1 MDEKYYAHLSED
13 GRKQLELAHLEGTA
27 EICASFAAKFGEEAL
42 GRLMALLH
50 DIGKYARAA
59 QNRILHGGKKVDHAT
74 AGAYECWKMNQMVAA
89 FCIMGHHG
97 GLPDMGGQ
105 TDKGKSTF
113 FGRINK
119 AENHQ
124 LEPYDAWKQE
134 VEVPE
139 VPKVE
144 VNSAL
149 ELDFLIRMLYS
160 CLTDADF
167 LDTEAFMSN
176 GQVERGGG
184 EAISVLA
191 DKLDCYTEGWF
202 PPSNELNTQRCAI
215 LRRCMEQGQDAQQ
228 TPGLYTLTVPTGGGK
243 TVASLAFALH
253 HAKTH
258 GLERVIYVIPYT
270 SIIEQ
275 TADQFRKILGSEN
288 VLEHHSGVTYDT
300 QDEATP
306 ETQRLARATENW
318 DMPVVVTTS
327 VQFFESIYSNRSSKC
342 RKLHNLAKSVI
353 IFDEA
358 QMLPIP
364 YLRPCVSAIAQLI
377 GHFHATAV
385 LCTATQP
392 ALNPLF
398 AEFLPGQ
405 TVTEL
410 CPAGTCD
417 EEVFRRVTFQKEIDR
432 PISWETIAEMLTQLL
447 RVLCIVN
454 TRKSAKRL
462 YDLLRGQDDTFH
474 LSTLMTPNHRRD
486 VLKEVRERLQA
497 GLPCRVVATS
507 LIEAGVDVDFPTVFR
522 ELAGLDS
529 ILQAAGRCN
538 REGKR
543 AAQDSVVTVF
553 RLETKVKTPFQ
564 MNIDVGQV
572 VMERQKDIASQV
584 AITDYFTELLEVKGT
599 EIQDSKGILEMMK
612 KRLPF
617 QTIAEQFRLIENDS
631 KTIYIPLGEGET
643 LVQRLQAGERSQ
655 TLFRKLGQ
663 YGVSIYETEFK
674 ALADAGDIL
683 PVDSETGEDL
693 WVLANTSL
701 YDERTGLS
709 LEAEYGK
716 GDIV

>member
-1 MDEKYYAHLSED
+1 MDEKYYAHWSED
-13 GRKQLELAHLEGTA
+13 GRKQTVLAHLLCTA
-27 EICASFAAKFGEEAL
+27 LLCAQFAAKFDEKAL
-42 GRLMALLH
+42 GYWAGLLH
-50 DIGKYARAA
+50 DIGKFAKAFQKR
-59 QNRILHGGKKVDHAT
+59 LFDGGKKVDHST
-74 AGAYECWKMNQMVAA
+74 AGAWESKAYLPISL
-89 FCIMGHHG
+89 CIMGHHS
-97 GLPDMGGQ
+97 GLPDLGGR
-105 TDKGKSTF
+105 TDKGKPTY
-113 FGRINK
+113 FGRMNK
-119 AENHQ
+119 ASSGK

-134 VEVPE
+134 VELPE
-139 VPKVE
+139 APKLE
-144 VNSAL
+144 PKTAL
-149 ELDFLIRMLYS
+149 ELDFLTRMLYS

-191 DKLDCYTEGWF
+191 DKLDRYTEGWF

-215 LRRCMEQGQDAQQ
+215 LRRCMEQGKDKQQ

-275 TADQFRKILGSEN
+275 TADQFRKILGAEN
-288 VLEHHSGVTYDT
+288 VLEHHSGVTYDI

-318 DMPVVVTTS
+318 DMPVVVTTA

-398 AEFLPGQ
+398 AEFLPGR
-405 TVTEL
+405 TATEL

-417 EEVFRRVTFQKEIDR
+417 EEVFRRVTFRTEIEKEM
-432 PISWETIAEMLTQLL
+432 SWETVAETLTQLTQ
-447 RVLCIVN
+447 VLCIVN

-462 YDLLRGQDDTFH
+462 YDLLGDQEDTFH
-474 LSTLMTPNHRRD
+474 LSTLMTPTHRRA
-486 VLKEVRERLQA
+486 VLEVVRGRLKA

-538 REGKR
+538 RERKR

-553 RLETKVKTPFQ
+553 QSETKTPDTIKI
-564 MNIDVGQV
+564 NVGAAQN
-572 VMERQKDIASQV
+572 VMQGRADISSQDI
-584 AITDYFTELLEVKGT
+584 ITKYFTELLDLERKQDCKSVLTLIEKGP
-599 EIQDSKGILEMMK
+599 LA
-612 KRLPF
+612 F
-617 QTIAEQFRLIENDS
+617 QTIAEQFKLIEKDS
-631 KTIYIPLGEGET
+631 KTIYIPLGEGEA
-643 LVQRLQAGERSQ
+643 LVQRLQAGERSR

-674 ALADAGDIL
+674 ALEDAGDIL

-693 WVLANTSL
+693 WVLANTGL
-701 YDERTGLS
+701 YDDQTGLS

-716 GDIV
+716 GDFV

>member
-13 GRKQLELAHLEGTA
+13 GRKQTVLAHLLCTA
-27 EICASFAAKFGEEAL
+27 LLCAQFAAKFGEKAL
-42 GRLMALLH
+42 GYWAGLLH
-50 DIGKYARAA
+50 DIGKFAKAFQKR
-59 QNRILHGGKKVDHAT
+59 LFDSGKKVDHST
-74 AGAYECWKMNQMVAA
+74 AGAWESKAYLPISL
-89 FCIMGHHG
+89 CIMGHHS
-97 GLPDMGGQ
+97 GLPDLGGR
-105 TDKGKSTF
+105 TDKGKPTY
-113 FGRINK
+113 FGRMNK
-119 AENHQ
+119 AKSGR

-134 VEVPE
+134 VELPE
-139 VPKVE
+139 APKLE
-144 VNSAL
+144 PKTAL
-149 ELDFLIRMLYS
+149 ELDFLTRMLYS

-191 DKLDCYTEGWF
+191 DKLDRYTEGWF

-215 LRRCMEQGQDAQQ
+215 LRRCMEQGQDKQQ
-228 TPGLYTLTVPTGGGK
+228 MPGLYTLTVPTGGGK

-275 TADQFRKILGSEN
+275 TADQFRKILGTEN

-318 DMPVVVTTS
+318 DMPVVVTTA

-398 AEFLPGQ
+398 AEFLPGRPA
-405 TVTEL
+405 TEL

-432 PISWETIAEMLTQLL
+432 PLSWETVAEMLTQLPQ
-447 RVLCIVN
+447 VLCIVN

-462 YDLLRGQDDTFH
+462 YDLLGDQEDTFH
-474 LSTLMTPNHRRD
+474 LSTLMTPTHRRA
-486 VLKEVRERLQA
+486 VLEVVRRRLKA
-497 GLPCRVVATS
+497 GLPCRVVSTS

-522 ELAGLDS
+522 EVAGLDS

-538 REGKR
+538 RERKR

-553 RLETKVKTPFQ
+553 QSETKTPDTIKI
-564 MNIDVGQV
+564 NVGVAQN
-572 VMERQKDIASQV
+572 VMQGRADISSQDI
-584 AITDYFTELLEVKGT
+584 ITKYFTELLDLERKQDCKSVLTLIEKGP
-599 EIQDSKGILEMMK
+599 LA
-612 KRLPF
+612 F
-617 QTIAEQFRLIENDS
+617 QTIAEQFKLIDNDS
-631 KTIYIPLGEGET
+631 KTIYIPLGEGES
-643 LVQRLQAGERSQ
+643 LVQRLQTGERSQ

-683 PVDSETGEDL
+683 PVDGGKGEDL
-693 WVLANTSL
+693 WVLANTGL

-716 GDIV
+716 GDFV

>member
-1 MDEKYYAHLSED
+1 
-13 GRKQLELAHLEGTA
+13 
-27 EICASFAAKFGEEAL
+27 
-42 GRLMALLH
+42 
-50 DIGKYARAA
+50 
-59 QNRILHGGKKVDHAT
+59 
-74 AGAYECWKMNQMVAA
+74 
-89 FCIMGHHG
+89 
-97 GLPDMGGQ
+97 
-105 TDKGKSTF
+105 
-113 FGRINK
+113 
-119 AENHQ
+119 
-124 LEPYDAWKQE
+124 
-134 VEVPE
+134 
-139 VPKVE
+139 
-144 VNSAL
+144 
-149 ELDFLIRMLYS
+149 
-160 CLTDADF
+160 
-167 LDTEAFMSN
+167 MSN

-184 EAISVLA
+184 EAISVLS
-191 DKLDCYTEGWF
+191 DKLDRYTEGWF

-215 LRRCMEQGQDAQQ
+215 LRRCMEQGQDPKQM
-228 TPGLYTLTVPTGGGK
+228 PGLYTLTVPTGGGK

-275 TADQFRKILGSEN
+275 TADQFRKILGAEN

-318 DMPVVVTTS
+318 DMPVVVTTA

-377 GHFHATAV
+377 GHYHATAV

-398 AEFLPGQ
+398 AEFLPGR
-405 TVTEL
+405 TATEL

-432 PISWETIAEMLTQLL
+432 PISWETVAEMLTQLPQ
-447 RVLCIVN
+447 VLCIVN

-462 YDLLRGQDDTFH
+462 YDLLGDQEDTFH
-474 LSTLMTPNHRRD
+474 LSTLMTPTHRRA
-486 VLKEVRERLQA
+486 VLEVVRRRLKA
-497 GLPCRVVATS
+497 GLPCRVVSTS

-538 REGKR
+538 RERKR

-553 RLETKVKTPFQ
+553 QSETKTPDTIKI
-564 MNIDVGQV
+564 NVGVAQN
-572 VMERQKDIASQV
+572 VMQGRADISSQDI
-584 AITDYFTELLEVKGT
+584 ITKYFTELLDLERKQDCKSVLTLIEKGP
-599 EIQDSKGILEMMK
+599 LA
-612 KRLPF
+612 F
-617 QTIAEQFRLIENDS
+617 QTIAEQFKLIDNDS
-631 KTIYIPLGEGET
+631 KTIYIPLGEGEA
-643 LVQRLQAGERSQ
+643 LVQRLQTGERSR

-683 PVDSETGEDL
+683 PVDSGKGEDL
-693 WVLANTSL
+693 WVLVNTRL

-709 LEAEYGK
+709 LNPEYGK
-716 GDIV
+716 GDFV

>member
-1 MDEKYYAHLSED
+1 MDEKYYAHWSED
-13 GRKQLELAHLEGTA
+13 GRKQTVLAHLLCTA
-27 EICASFAAKFGEEAL
+27 MLCAQFAEKFGEKAL
-42 GRLMALLH
+42 GYWAGLLH
-50 DIGKYARAA
+50 DIGKFTQAFQKR
-59 QNRILHGGKKVDHAT
+59 LFCGGKKVDHST
-74 AGAYECWKMNQMVAA
+74 AGAWESKAYLPISL
-89 FCIMGHHG
+89 CIMGHHS
-97 GLPDMGGQ
+97 GLPDLGGR
-105 TDKGKSTF
+105 TDKGKPTY
-113 FGRINK
+113 FGRMNK
-119 AENHQ
+119 AKSGQ

-134 VEVPE
+134 VELPQA
-139 VPKVE
+139 PKME
-144 VNSAL
+144 PKTEL

-184 EAISVLA
+184 EAISVLL
-191 DKLDCYTEGWF
+191 DKLDRYTEGWF

-215 LRRCMEQGQDAQQ
+215 LRRCIEQGQDTRQM
-228 TPGLYTLTVPTGGGK
+228 PGLYTLTVPTGGGK

-275 TADQFRKILGSEN
+275 TADQFRKILGAEN

-306 ETQRLARATENW
+306 ETQRMARATENW
-318 DMPVVVTTS
+318 DMPVVVTTA
-327 VQFFESIYSNRSSKC
+327 VQFFESIYSNRSSQC

-398 AEFLPGQ
+398 AEFLPSH
-405 TVTEL
+405 TATEL
-410 CPAGTCD
+410 CPEGTCD
-417 EEVFRRVTFQKEIDR
+417 ETIFRRVTFQTEIEKEM
-432 PISWETIAEMLTQLL
+432 SWEAVAEVLTQLPQ
-447 RVLCIVN
+447 VLCIVN

-462 YDLLRGQDDTFH
+462 YDLLGDQEDTFH
-474 LSTLMTPNHRRD
+474 LSTLMTPTHRRA
-486 VLKEVRERLQA
+486 VLEVVRGRLKG
-497 GLPCRVVATS
+497 GLPCRVVSTS
-507 LIEAGVDVDFPTVFR
+507 LIEAGVDVDFPAVFR
-522 ELAGLDS
+522 EVAGLDS

-538 REGKR
+538 RERKR

-553 RLETKVKTPFQ
+553 QAETKVKTPFQ
-564 MNIDVGQV
+564 MNIDVGRE
-572 VMERQKDIASQV
+572 VMGRQKDIASQA
-584 AITDYFTELLEVKGT
+584 AITDYFTELLELKGT
-599 EIQDSKGILEMMK
+599 DIQDSKSILKMMK
-612 KRLPF
+612 ERLPF
-617 QTIAEQFRLIENDS
+617 QTIAEQFKLIDNDS
-631 KTIYIPLGEGET
+631 KTIYIPLGEGKA
-643 LVQRLQAGERSQ
+643 LVERLQAGERSR

-683 PVDSETGEDL
+683 PVDSGKGEDL
-693 WVLANTSL
+693 WVLANASL
-701 YDERTGLS
+701 YDDRTGLS
-709 LEAEYGK
+709 LNPQYGK
-716 GDIV
+716 GDFV

>member
-13 GRKQLELAHLEGTA
+13 GRKQTVLAHLLCTA
-27 EICASFAAKFGEEAL
+27 LLCAQFAAKFGEKAL
-42 GRLMALLH
+42 GYWAGLLH
-50 DIGKYARAA
+50 DIGKFAKAFQKR
-59 QNRILHGGKKVDHAT
+59 LFDSGKKVDHST
-74 AGAYECWKMNQMVAA
+74 AGAWESKAYLPISL
-89 FCIMGHHG
+89 CIMGHHS
-97 GLPDMGGQ
+97 GLPDLGGR
-105 TDKGKSTF
+105 TDKGKPTY
-113 FGRINK
+113 FGRMNK
-119 AENHQ
+119 AKSGR

-134 VEVPE
+134 MELPE
-139 VPKVE
+139 APKLE
-144 VNSAL
+144 PKTAL
-149 ELDFLIRMLYS
+149 ELDFLTRMLYS

-184 EAISVLA
+184 EAISVLS
-191 DKLDCYTEGWF
+191 DKLDRYTEGWF

-215 LRRCMEQGQDAQQ
+215 LRRCMEQGQDPKQM
-228 TPGLYTLTVPTGGGK
+228 PGLYTLTVPTGGGK

-275 TADQFRKILGSEN
+275 TADQFRKILGAEN

-318 DMPVVVTTS
+318 DMPVVVTTA

-377 GHFHATAV
+377 GHYHATAV

-398 AEFLPGQ
+398 AEFLPGR
-405 TVTEL
+405 TATEL

-432 PISWETIAEMLTQLL
+432 PISWETVAEMLTQLPQ
-447 RVLCIVN
+447 VLCIVN

-462 YDLLRGQDDTFH
+462 YDLLGDQEDTFH
-474 LSTLMTPNHRRD
+474 LSTLMTPTHRRA
-486 VLKEVRERLQA
+486 VLEVVRRRLKA
-497 GLPCRVVATS
+497 GLPCRVVSTS

-538 REGKR
+538 RERKR

-553 RLETKVKTPFQ
+553 QSETKTPDTIKI
-564 MNIDVGQV
+564 NVGVAQN
-572 VMERQKDIASQV
+572 VMQGRADISSQDI
-584 AITDYFTELLEVKGT
+584 ITKYFTELLDLERKQDCKSVLTLIEKGP
-599 EIQDSKGILEMMK
+599 LA
-612 KRLPF
+612 F
-617 QTIAEQFRLIENDS
+617 QTIAEQFKLIDNDS
-631 KTIYIPLGEGET
+631 KTIYIPLGEGGGTGAASPDRRAFPDAVPEAGAVRR
-643 LVQRLQAGERSQ
+643 LYLRNGVQGAGRRWGYPPGGQ
-655 TLFRKLGQ
+655 RKGRRPVGAGQ
-663 YGVSIYETEFK
+663 HQ
-674 ALADAGDIL
+674 
-683 PVDSETGEDL
+683 
-693 WVLANTSL
+693 
-701 YDERTGLS
+701 
-709 LEAEYGK
+709 
-716 GDIV
+716 IV

>member
-1 MDEKYYAHLSED
+1 MDEKYYAHWSED
-13 GRKQLELAHLEGTA
+13 GRKQTVLAHLLCTA
-27 EICASFAAKFGEEAL
+27 RLCAQFAEKFGEKAL
-42 GRLMALLH
+42 GYWAGLLH
-50 DIGKYARAA
+50 DIGKFAKAFQKR
-59 QNRILHGGKKVDHAT
+59 LFDSGKKVDHST
-74 AGAYECWKMNQMVAA
+74 AGAWESKAYLPISL
-89 FCIMGHHG
+89 CIMGHHS
-97 GLPDMGGQ
+97 GLPDLGGR
-105 TDKGKSTF
+105 TDKGKPTY
-113 FGRINK
+113 FGRMNK
-119 AENHQ
+119 AKSGR

-134 VEVPE
+134 VELPE
-139 VPKVE
+139 APKLE
-144 VNSAL
+144 PKTAL
-149 ELDFLIRMLYS
+149 ELDFLTRMLYS

-191 DKLDCYTEGWF
+191 DKLDRYTEGWF

-215 LRRCMEQGQDAQQ
+215 LRRCMEQGQDKQQ
-228 TPGLYTLTVPTGGGK
+228 MPGLYTLTVPTGGGK

-275 TADQFRKILGSEN
+275 TADQFRKILGAEN
-288 VLEHHSGVTYDT
+288 HSGVTYDT

-318 DMPVVVTTS
+318 DMPVVVTTA

-377 GHFHATAV
+377 GHYHATAV

-398 AEFLPGQ
+398 AEFLPSY
-405 TVTEL
+405 TATEL
-410 CPAGTCD
+410 CPEGTCD
-417 EEVFRRVTFQKEIDR
+417 ETIFRRVTFQTEIEKEM
-432 PISWETIAEMLTQLL
+432 SWETVAEMLTQLPQ
-447 RVLCIVN
+447 VLCIVN

-462 YDLLRGQDDTFH
+462 YDLLGDQEDTFH
-474 LSTLMTPNHRRD
+474 LSTLMTPTHRRA
-486 VLKEVRERLQA
+486 VLEVVRRRLKA
-497 GLPCRVVATS
+497 GLPCRVVSTS

-522 ELAGLDS
+522 EVAGLDS

-538 REGKR
+538 RERKR
-543 AAQDSVVTVF
+543 AAQDSVVMVF
-553 RLETKVKTPFQ
+553 QSETPIPPLFR
-564 MNIDVGQV
+564 MNVSAGQEV
-572 VMERQKDIASQV
+572 IGRQEDIASQA
-584 AITDYFTELLEVKGT
+584 AITDYFTELLDLKGARA
-599 EIQDSKGILEMMK
+599 QDAKAILEQIQK
-612 KRLPF
+612 APLPF
-617 QTIAEQFRLIENDS
+617 QTIAEQFKLIENDS
-631 KTIYIPLGEGET
+631 KTVYIPLGEGEA
-643 LVQRLQAGERSQ
+643 LVQRLQTGERSQ

-683 PVDSETGEDL
+683 PVDSGKGEDL

-701 YDERTGLS
+701 YDDQTGLS

>member
-1 MDEKYYAHLSED
+1 MDEKYYAHWSED
-13 GRKQLELAHLEGTA
+13 GRKQTVLAHLLCTA
-27 EICASFAAKFGEEAL
+27 RLCAQFAEKFGEKAL
-42 GRLMALLH
+42 GYWAGLLH
-50 DIGKYARAA
+50 DIGKFTQAFQKRLFY
-59 QNRILHGGKKVDHAT
+59 GGKKVDHAT
-74 AGAYECWKMNQMVAA
+74 AGAWESKAYLPISL
-89 FCIMGHHG
+89 CIMGHHS
-97 GLPDMGGQ
+97 GLPDLGGR
-105 TDKGKSTF
+105 TDKGKPTY
-113 FGRINK
+113 FGRMNK
-119 AENHQ
+119 AKSGQ
-124 LEPYDAWKQE
+124 LEPYDAWKEE
-134 VEVPE
+134 VELPQA
-139 VPKVE
+139 PKME
-144 VNSAL
+144 PKTEL

-191 DKLDCYTEGWF
+191 DKLDRYTAGWF

-215 LRRCMEQGQDAQQ
+215 LRRCMEQGEDTRQM
-228 TPGLYTLTVPTGGGK
+228 PGLYTLTVPTGGGK

-275 TADQFRKILGSEN
+275 TADQFRKILGAEN
-288 VLEHHSGVTYDT
+288 VLEHHSGVTYET

-306 ETQRLARATENW
+306 ETQRMARATENW
-318 DMPVVVTTS
+318 DMPVVVTTA
-327 VQFFESIYSNRSSKC
+327 VQFFESIYSNRSSQC

-398 AEFLPGQ
+398 AAFLPGH
-405 TVTEL
+405 TATEL
-410 CPAGTCD
+410 CPEGTCD
-417 EEVFRRVTFQKEIDR
+417 ETIFRRVTLQTEIEKEM
-432 PISWETIAEMLTQLL
+432 SWEAVAEALTQLPQ
-447 RVLCIVN
+447 VLCIVN

-462 YDLLRGQDDTFH
+462 YDLLGDQEDTFH
-474 LSTLMTPNHRRD
+474 LSTLMTPTHRRA
-486 VLKEVRERLQA
+486 VLETVRGRLK
-497 GLPCRVVATS
+497 GRLPCRVVSTS
-507 LIEAGVDVDFPTVFR
+507 LIEAGVDVDFPAVFR
-522 ELAGLDS
+522 EVAGLDS

-538 REGKR
+538 RERKR

-553 RLETKVKTPFQ
+553 RSETAIPQQFHI
-564 MNIDVGQV
+564 NAIVGQE
-572 VMERQKDIASQV
+572 VMSNPEVDISSQE
-584 AITDYFTELLEVKGT
+584 AITKYFTELLDLERG
-599 EIQDSKGILEMMK
+599 QDSKSVLTLIEEGPLA
-612 KRLPF
+612 F
-617 QTIAEQFRLIENDS
+617 QTIAEQFKLIENDS
-631 KTIYIPLGEGET
+631 KTIYIPLREGKA
-643 LVQRLQAGERSQ
+643 LVQRLQAGERSR

-683 PVDSETGEDL
+683 PVDSGKGEDL

-716 GDIV
+716 GDFV

>member
-13 GRKQLELAHLEGTA
+13 GRKQTVLAHLLCTA
-27 EICASFAAKFGEEAL
+27 LLCAQFAAKFGEKAL
-42 GRLMALLH
+42 GYWAGLLH
-50 DIGKYARAA
+50 DIGKFAKAFQKR
-59 QNRILHGGKKVDHAT
+59 LFDSGKKVDHAT
-74 AGAYECWKMNQMVAA
+74 AGAWESKAYLPISL
-89 FCIMGHHG
+89 CIMGHHS
-97 GLPDMGGQ
+97 GLPDLGGR
-105 TDKGKSTF
+105 TDKGKPTY
-113 FGRINK
+113 FGRMNK
-119 AENHQ
+119 AKSGR

-134 VEVPE
+134 VELPE
-139 VPKVE
+139 APKLE
-144 VNSAL
+144 PKTAL
-149 ELDFLIRMLYS
+149 ELDFLTRMLYS

-184 EAISVLA
+184 EAISVLT
-191 DKLDCYTEGWF
+191 DKLDRYTEGWF

-215 LRRCMEQGQDAQQ
+215 LRRCMERGQDKQQ
-228 TPGLYTLTVPTGGGK
+228 MPGLYTLTVPTGGGK

-275 TADQFRKILGSEN
+275 TADEFRKILGTEN

-318 DMPVVVTTS
+318 DMPVVVTTA

-377 GHFHATAV
+377 GHYHATAV

-398 AEFLPGQ
+398 AEFLPGR
-405 TVTEL
+405 TATEL

-417 EEVFRRVTFQKEIDR
+417 ETIFRRVTFQKEIDR
-432 PISWETIAEMLTQLL
+432 PISWETVAEMLTQLPQ
-447 RVLCIVN
+447 VLCIVN
-454 TRKSAKRL
+454 TRKSAKHL
-462 YDLLRGQDDTFH
+462 YDLLGDQEDTFH
-474 LSTLMTPNHRRD
+474 LSTLMTPTHRRD
-486 VLKEVRERLQA
+486 VLEVVRGRLKA
-497 GLPCRVVATS
+497 GLPCRVVSTS

-522 ELAGLDS
+522 EVAGLDS

-538 REGKR
+538 RERKR

-553 RLETKVKTPFQ
+553 QSETKTPDTIKI
-564 MNIDVGQV
+564 NVGVAQN
-572 VMERQKDIASQV
+572 VMQGRADISSQDI
-584 AITDYFTELLEVKGT
+584 ITKYFTELLDLERKQDCKSVLTLIEKGP
-599 EIQDSKGILEMMK
+599 LA
-612 KRLPF
+612 F
-617 QTIAEQFRLIENDS
+617 QTIAEQFKLIDNDS
-631 KTIYIPLGEGET
+631 KTIYIPLGEGES
-643 LVQRLQAGERSQ
+643 LVQRLQTGERSR

-683 PVDSETGEDL
+683 PVDSGKGEDL
-693 WVLANTSL
+693 WVLANTGL

>member
-13 GRKQLELAHLEGTA
+13 GRKQTVLAHLLCTA
-27 EICASFAAKFGEEAL
+27 LLCAQFAAKFGEKAL
-42 GRLMALLH
+42 GYWAGLLH
-50 DIGKYARAA
+50 DIGKFAKAFQKR
-59 QNRILHGGKKVDHAT
+59 LFDSGKKVDHST
-74 AGAYECWKMNQMVAA
+74 AGAWESKAYLPISL
-89 FCIMGHHG
+89 CIMGHHS
-97 GLPDMGGQ
+97 GLPDLGGR
-105 TDKGKSTF
+105 TDKGKPTY
-113 FGRINK
+113 FGRMNK
-119 AENHQ
+119 AKSGR

-134 VEVPE
+134 VELPE
-139 VPKVE
+139 APKVE
-144 VNSAL
+144 PKTAL
-149 ELDFLIRMLYS
+149 ELDFLTRMLYS

-191 DKLDCYTEGWF
+191 DKLDRYTEGWF

-215 LRRCMEQGQDAQQ
+215 LRRCMEQGQDKQQ
-228 TPGLYTLTVPTGGGK
+228 MPGLYTLTVPTGGGK

-275 TADQFRKILGSEN
+275 TADQFRKILGTEN

-318 DMPVVVTTS
+318 DMPVVVTTA

-377 GHFHATAV
+377 GHYHATAV

-398 AEFLPGQ
+398 AEFLPGRPA
-405 TVTEL
+405 TEL

-432 PISWETIAEMLTQLL
+432 PLSWETVAEMLTQLPQ
-447 RVLCIVN
+447 VLCIVN

-462 YDLLRGQDDTFH
+462 YDLLGDQEDTFH
-474 LSTLMTPNHRRD
+474 LSTLMTPTHRRA
-486 VLKEVRERLQA
+486 VLEVVRRRLKA
-497 GLPCRVVATS
+497 GLPCRVVSTS

-522 ELAGLDS
+522 EVAGLDS

-538 REGKR
+538 RERKR

-553 RLETKVKTPFQ
+553 QSETKTPDTIKI
-564 MNIDVGQV
+564 NVGVAQN
-572 VMERQKDIASQV
+572 VMQGRADISSQDI
-584 AITDYFTELLEVKGT
+584 ITKYFTELLDLERKQDCKSVLTLIEKGP
-599 EIQDSKGILEMMK
+599 LA
-612 KRLPF
+612 F
-617 QTIAEQFRLIENDS
+617 QTIAEQFKLIDNDS
-631 KTIYIPLGEGET
+631 KTIYIPLGEGES
-643 LVQRLQAGERSQ
+643 LVQRLQTGERSQ

-683 PVDSETGEDL
+683 PVDGGKGEDL
-693 WVLANTSL
+693 WVLANTGL

-716 GDIV
+716 GDFV

>member
-13 GRKQLELAHLEGTA
+13 GRKQTVLAHLLCTA
-27 EICASFAAKFGEEAL
+27 LLCAQFAAKFGEKAL
-42 GRLMALLH
+42 GYWAGLLH
-50 DIGKYARAA
+50 DIGKFAKAFQKR
-59 QNRILHGGKKVDHAT
+59 LFDSGKKVDHST
-74 AGAYECWKMNQMVAA
+74 AGAWESKAYLPISL
-89 FCIMGHHG
+89 CIMGHHS
-97 GLPDMGGQ
+97 GLPDLGGR
-105 TDKGKSTF
+105 TDKGKPTY
-113 FGRINK
+113 FGRMNK
-119 AENHQ
+119 AKSGR

-134 VEVPE
+134 VELPE
-139 VPKVE
+139 APKLE
-144 VNSAL
+144 PKTAL
-149 ELDFLIRMLYS
+149 ELDFLTRMLYS

-184 EAISVLA
+184 EAISVLT
-191 DKLDCYTEGWF
+191 DKLDRYTEGWF

-215 LRRCMEQGQDAQQ
+215 LRRCMEQGQAPQQ

-275 TADQFRKILGSEN
+275 TADQFRKILGAEN

-306 ETQRLARATENW
+306 ETQRMARATENW
-318 DMPVVVTTS
+318 DMPVVVTTA

-377 GHFHATAV
+377 GHYHATAV

-398 AEFLPGQ
+398 AEFLPGRPA
-405 TVTEL
+405 TEL

-432 PISWETIAEMLTQLL
+432 PISWETVAEMLTQLPQ
-447 RVLCIVN
+447 VLCIVN

-462 YDLLRGQDDTFH
+462 YDLLGDQEDTFH
-474 LSTLMTPNHRRD
+474 LSTLMTPTHRRA
-486 VLKEVRERLQA
+486 VLEVVRGRLKA
-497 GLPCRVVATS
+497 GLPCRVVSTS

-522 ELAGLDS
+522 EVAGLDS

-538 REGKR
+538 RERKR

-553 RLETKVKTPFQ
+553 QSETAIPQQFEI
-564 MNIDVGQV
+564 NAIVGQE
-572 VMERQKDIASQV
+572 VMNDPEVDDISSQE
-584 AITDYFTELLEVKGT
+584 AITKYFEALRELKGK
-599 EIQDSKGILEMMK
+599 QDIKGILKMMK
-612 KRLPF
+612 ERLPF
-617 QTIAEQFRLIENDS
+617 QTIAEQFKLIDNDS
-631 KTIYIPLGEGET
+631 KTIYIPLGEGKA
-643 LVQRLQAGERSQ
+643 LVQRLQAGERSR

-683 PVDSETGEDL
+683 PVDSGKGEDL
-693 WVLANTSL
+693 WVLANTAL
-701 YDERTGLS
+701 YDDQTGLS
-709 LEAEYGK
+709 LNPEYGK
-716 GDIV
+716 GDFV

>member
-1 MDEKYYAHLSED
+1 MDEKYYAHWSED
-13 GRKQLELAHLEGTA
+13 GRKQTVLAHLLRTA
-27 EICASFAAKFGEEAL
+27 LLCAQFAEKFGEKAL
-42 GRLMALLH
+42 GYWAGLLH
-50 DIGKYARAA
+50 DIGKFTQAFQKRLFY
-59 QNRILHGGKKVDHAT
+59 GGKKVDHAT
-74 AGAYECWKMNQMVAA
+74 AGAWESKAYLPISL
-89 FCIMGHHG
+89 CIMGHHS
-97 GLPDMGGQ
+97 GLPDLGGR
-105 TDKGKSTF
+105 TDKGKPTY
-113 FGRINK
+113 FGRMNK
-119 AENHQ
+119 AKSGQ
-124 LEPYDAWKQE
+124 LEPYDAWKEE
-134 VEVPE
+134 VELPQA
-139 VPKVE
+139 PKME
-144 VNSAL
+144 PKTEL

-191 DKLDCYTEGWF
+191 DKLDRYTAGWF

-215 LRRCMEQGQDAQQ
+215 LRRCMEQGEDTRQM
-228 TPGLYTLTVPTGGGK
+228 PGLYTLTVPTGGGK

-275 TADQFRKILGSEN
+275 TADQFRKILGAEN
-288 VLEHHSGVTYDT
+288 VLEHHSGVTYET

-306 ETQRLARATENW
+306 ETQRMARATENW
-318 DMPVVVTTS
+318 DMPVVVTTA
-327 VQFFESIYSNRSSKC
+327 VQFFESIYSNRSSQC

-398 AEFLPGQ
+398 AAFLPGH
-405 TVTEL
+405 TATEL
-410 CPAGTCD
+410 CPEGTCD
-417 EEVFRRVTFQKEIDR
+417 ETIFRRVTFQTEIEKEM
-432 PISWETIAEMLTQLL
+432 SWEAVAEALTQLPQ
-447 RVLCIVN
+447 VLCIVN

-462 YDLLRGQDDTFH
+462 YDLLGDQEDTFH
-474 LSTLMTPNHRRD
+474 LSTLMTPTHRRA
-486 VLKEVRERLQA
+486 VLETVRGRLK
-497 GLPCRVVATS
+497 GRLPCRVVSTS
-507 LIEAGVDVDFPTVFR
+507 LIEAGVDVDFPAVFR
-522 ELAGLDS
+522 EVAGLDS

-538 REGKR
+538 RERKR

-553 RLETKVKTPFQ
+553 RSETAIPQQFHI
-564 MNIDVGQV
+564 NAIVGQE
-572 VMERQKDIASQV
+572 VMSNPEVDISSQE
-584 AITDYFTELLEVKGT
+584 AITKYFTELLDLERG
-599 EIQDSKGILEMMK
+599 QDSKSVLTLIEEGPLA
-612 KRLPF
+612 F
-617 QTIAEQFRLIENDS
+617 QTIAEQFKLIENDS
-631 KTIYIPLGEGET
+631 KTIYIPLREGKA
-643 LVQRLQAGERSQ
+643 LVQRLQAGERSR

-683 PVDSETGEDL
+683 PVDSGKGEDL

-716 GDIV
+716 GDFV

>member
-13 GRKQLELAHLEGTA
+13 GRKQLALAHLLCTA
-27 EICASFAAKFGEEAL
+27 LLCAQFAAKFGEKAL
-42 GRLMALLH
+42 GYWAGLLH
-50 DIGKYARAA
+50 DIGKFAKAFQKRLFY
-59 QNRILHGGKKVDHAT
+59 GGKKVDHST
-74 AGAYECWKMNQMVAA
+74 AGAWESKAYLPISL
-89 FCIMGHHG
+89 CIIGHHS
-97 GLPDMGGQ
+97 GLPDLGGR
-105 TDKGKSTF
+105 TDKGKPTY
-113 FGRINK
+113 FGRMNK
-119 AENHQ
+119 AKSGQ

-134 VEVPE
+134 VELPE
-139 VPKVE
+139 APKLE
-144 VNSAL
+144 PKTAL
-149 ELDFLIRMLYS
+149 ELDFLTRMLYS

-191 DKLDCYTEGWF
+191 DKLDRYTEGWF

-215 LRRCMEQGQDAQQ
+215 LRRCMEQGQDKQQ
-228 TPGLYTLTVPTGGGK
+228 MPGLYTLTVPTGGGK

-275 TADQFRKILGSEN
+275 TADQFRKILGAEN

-318 DMPVVVTTS
+318 DMPVVVTTA

-377 GHFHATAV
+377 GHYHATAV

-398 AEFLPGQ
+398 AEFLPGRPA
-405 TVTEL
+405 TEL

-417 EEVFRRVTFQKEIDR
+417 ETIFRRVTFQTEIEKEM
-432 PISWETIAEMLTQLL
+432 SWETVAEMLTQLPQ
-447 RVLCIVN
+447 VLCIVN
-454 TRKSAKRL
+454 TRKSAKHL
-462 YDLLRGQDDTFH
+462 YDLLGDQEDTFH
-474 LSTLMTPNHRRD
+474 LSTLMTPTHRRD
-486 VLKEVRERLQA
+486 VLEVVRGRLKA
-497 GLPCRVVATS
+497 GLPCRVVSTS

-522 ELAGLDS
+522 EVAGLDS

-538 REGKR
+538 RERKR

-553 RLETKVKTPFQ
+553 QSETPIPPLFR
-564 MNIDVGQV
+564 MNVSAGEEVIG
-572 VMERQKDIASQV
+572 RQEDIASQA
-584 AITDYFTELLEVKGT
+584 AITDYFTELLDLKGARA
-599 EIQDSKGILEMMK
+599 QDAKEILEQIQK
-612 KRLPF
+612 APLPF
-617 QTIAEQFRLIENDS
+617 QTIAEQFKLIENDS
-631 KTIYIPLGEGET
+631 KTIYIPLGEGEA
-643 LVQRLQAGERSQ
+643 LVQRLQTGERSR

-683 PVDSETGEDL
+683 PVDSGKGEDL
-693 WVLANTSL
+693 WVLANTDL

-709 LEAEYGK
+709 LNPEYGK

>member
-13 GRKQLELAHLEGTA
+13 GRKQLLLTHLSGTA
-27 EICASFAAKFGEEAL
+27 EICASFAAKFDEEAL
-42 GRLMALLH
+42 GELMASLH
-50 DIGKYARAA
+50 DIGKYPKAFQR
-59 QNRILHGGKKVDHAT
+59 RLFEGGKKVDHST
-74 AGAYECWKMNQMVAA
+74 AGAYECWKMNQVVAA
-89 FCIMGHHG
+89 FCIAGHHSGLLNG
-97 GLPDMGGQ
+97 GGR

-113 FGRINK
+113 FGRMNK
-119 AENHQ
+119 AESGQ
-124 LEPYDAWKQE
+124 LEPYDVWKEE
-134 VEVPE
+134 VKVPE
-139 VPKVE
+139 VPKMGPKTM
-144 VNSAL
+144 L
-149 ELDFLIRMLYS
+149 ELDFLTRMLYS

-184 EAISVLA
+184 EAISVLT
-191 DKLDCYTEGWF
+191 DKLDRYTEGWF

-215 LRRCMEQGQDAQQ
+215 LRRCMEQGEDTRQM
-228 TPGLYTLTVPTGGGK
+228 PGLYTLTVPTGGGK

-275 TADQFRKILGSEN
+275 TADQFRKILGAEN

-318 DMPVVVTTS
+318 DMPVVVTTA

-377 GHFHATAV
+377 GHYHATAV

-398 AEFLPGQ
+398 AEFLPGRIA
-405 TVTEL
+405 TEL

-417 EEVFRRVTFQKEIDR
+417 ETIFRRVTFQTEIEKEM
-432 PISWETIAEMLTQLL
+432 SWETVAEMLTQLPQ
-447 RVLCIVN
+447 VLCIVN
-454 TRKSAKRL
+454 TRKSAKHL
-462 YDLLRGQDDTFH
+462 YDLLGDQEDTFH
-474 LSTLMTPNHRRD
+474 LSTLMTPTHRRA
-486 VLKEVRERLQA
+486 VLEVVRRRLKA
-497 GLPCRVVATS
+497 GLPCRVVSTS

-522 ELAGLDS
+522 EVAGLDS

-538 REGKR
+538 RERKR

-553 RLETKVKTPFQ
+553 RSETKTPDTIKI
-564 MNIDVGQV
+564 NVGVAQN
-572 VMERQKDIASQV
+572 VMQGRADISSQDI
-584 AITDYFTELLEVKGT
+584 ITKYFTELLDLERKQDCKSVLTLIEKGP
-599 EIQDSKGILEMMK
+599 LA
-612 KRLPF
+612 F
-617 QTIAEQFRLIENDS
+617 QTIAEQFKLIENDS
-631 KTIYIPLGEGET
+631 KTIYIPLGEGEA
-643 LVQRLQAGERSQ
+643 LVQRLQVGERSR

-693 WVLANTSL
+693 WVLVNTRL

>member
-1 MDEKYYAHLSED
+1 MDGKYDAHWSED
-13 GRKQLELAHLEGTA
+13 GRKQTVLAHLLCTA
-27 EICASFAAKFGEEAL
+27 LLCAQFAEKFGEKAL
-42 GRLMALLH
+42 GYWAGLLH
-50 DIGKYARAA
+50 DIGKFTQAFQKRLFY
-59 QNRILHGGKKVDHAT
+59 GGKKVDHAT
-74 AGAYECWKMNQMVAA
+74 AGAWESRAYLPISL
-89 FCIMGHHG
+89 CIMGHHS
-97 GLPDMGGQ
+97 GLPDLGGR
-105 TDKGKSTF
+105 TDKGKPTY
-113 FGRINK
+113 FGRMNK
-119 AENHQ
+119 ASNGQ
-124 LEPYDAWKQE
+124 LEPYDAWKEE
-134 VEVPE
+134 VELPE
-139 VPKVE
+139 APKLE
-144 VNSAL
+144 PKTEL

-191 DKLDCYTEGWF
+191 DKLDRYTAGWF

-215 LRRCMEQGQDAQQ
+215 LRRCMEQGEDTQKR
-228 TPGLYTLTVPTGGGK
+228 PGLYTLTVPTGGGK
-243 TVASLAFALH
+243 TLASLAFALH

-275 TADQFRKILGSEN
+275 TADQFRKILGAEN
-288 VLEHHSGVTYDT
+288 VLEHHSGVTYDI

-306 ETQRLARATENW
+306 ETQRMARATENW
-318 DMPVVVTTS
+318 DMPVVVTTA

-398 AEFLPGQ
+398 AEFLPGH
-405 TVTEL
+405 TATEL
-410 CPAGTCD
+410 CPEGTCD
-417 EEVFRRVTFQKEIDR
+417 ETIFRRVTFQTEIEKEM
-432 PISWETIAEMLTQLL
+432 SWEAVAEALTQLPQ
-447 RVLCIVN
+447 VLCIVN
-454 TRKSAKRL
+454 TRKRAKHL
-462 YDLLRGQDDTFH
+462 YDLLGDQEDTFH
-474 LSTLMTPNHRRD
+474 LSTLMTPTHRRA
-486 VLKEVRERLQA
+486 VLEVVRRRLKA
-497 GLPCRVVATS
+497 GLPCRVVSTS
-507 LIEAGVDVDFPTVFR
+507 LIEAGVDVDFPAVFR
-522 ELAGLDS
+522 EVAGLDS

-538 REGKR
+538 RERKR

-553 RLETKVKTPFQ
+553 QSETAIPQQFEI
-564 MNIDVGQV
+564 NAIVGQE
-572 VMERQKDIASQV
+572 VMNDPEVDDISSQE
-584 AITDYFTELLEVKGT
+584 AITKYFEALRELKGK
-599 EIQDSKGILEMMK
+599 QDIKGILKMIKE
-612 KRLPF
+612 RLPF
-617 QTIAEQFRLIENDS
+617 QTIAEQFKLIDTDS
-631 KTIYIPLGEGET
+631 KTIYIPLGEGEA
-643 LVQRLQAGERSQ
+643 LVQHLQAGERSR

-683 PVDSETGEDL
+683 PVDSGKGADL

-701 YDERTGLS
+701 YDEQTGLS
-709 LEAEYGK
+709 LNPEYGK
-716 GDIV
+716 GDFV

>member
-13 GRKQLELAHLEGTA
+13 GRKQTVLAHLLRTA
-27 EICASFAAKFGEEAL
+27 LLCAQFAAKFGEKAL
-42 GRLMALLH
+42 GYWAGLLH
-50 DIGKYARAA
+50 DIGKFAKAFQKR
-59 QNRILHGGKKVDHAT
+59 LFDGGKKVDHST
-74 AGAYECWKMNQMVAA
+74 AGAWESKGYLPISL
-89 FCIMGHHG
+89 CIMGHHS
-97 GLPDMGGQ
+97 GLPDLGGR
-105 TDKGKSTF
+105 TDKGKPTY
-113 FGRINK
+113 FGRMNK
-119 AENHQ
+119 ASSGK

-134 VEVPE
+134 VELPE
-139 VPKVE
+139 APKLGPK
-144 VNSAL
+144 SAL
-149 ELDFLIRMLYS
+149 ELDFLTRMLYS

-191 DKLDCYTEGWF
+191 DKLDRYTEGWF

-228 TPGLYTLTVPTGGGK
+228 MPGLYTLTVPTGGGK

-275 TADQFRKILGSEN
+275 TADQFRKILGAEN

-300 QDEATP
+300 QNEATP

-377 GHFHATAV
+377 GHYHATAV

-398 AEFLPGQ
+398 AEFLPGRPA
-405 TVTEL
+405 TEL

-432 PISWETIAEMLTQLL
+432 PLSWETVAEMLTQLPQ
-447 RVLCIVN
+447 VLCIVN

-462 YDLLRGQDDTFH
+462 YDLLGDQEDTFH
-474 LSTLMTPNHRRD
+474 LSTLMTPTHRRA
-486 VLKEVRERLQA
+486 VLEVVRGRLKA

-538 REGKR
+538 RERKR

-553 RLETKVKTPFQ
+553 QSETKTPDTIKI
-564 MNIDVGQV
+564 NVGAAQN
-572 VMERQKDIASQV
+572 VMQGRADISSQDI
-584 AITDYFTELLEVKGT
+584 ITKYFTELLDLERK
-599 EIQDSKGILEMMK
+599 QDCKSVLTLIEEGPLA
-612 KRLPF
+612 F
-617 QTIAEQFRLIENDS
+617 QTIAEQFKLIDNDS
-631 KTIYIPLGEGET
+631 KTIYIPLGEGEA
-643 LVQRLQAGERSQ
+643 LVQRLQAGERSR

-683 PVDSETGEDL
+683 LVDSGKGEDL
-693 WVLANTSL
+693 WVLANTGL

-716 GDIV
+716 GDFV

>member
-1 MDEKYYAHLSED
+1 MEEKYYAHWSED
-13 GRKQLELAHLEGTA
+13 GRKQTVLAHLLRTA
-27 EICASFAAKFGEEAL
+27 LLCAQFAAKFGEKAL
-42 GRLMALLH
+42 GYWVGLLH
-50 DIGKYARAA
+50 DIGKFTQAFQKRLFY
-59 QNRILHGGKKVDHAT
+59 GGKKVDHAT
-74 AGAYECWKMNQMVAA
+74 AGAWESKAYLPISL
-89 FCIMGHHG
+89 CIMGHHS
-97 GLPDMGGQ
+97 GLPDLGGR
-105 TDKGKSTF
+105 TDKGKPTY
-113 FGRINK
+113 FGRMNK
-119 AENHQ
+119 AKSGQ
-124 LEPYDAWKQE
+124 LEPYDAWKEE
-134 VEVPE
+134 VELPQA
-139 VPKVE
+139 PKME
-144 VNSAL
+144 PKTEL

-191 DKLDCYTEGWF
+191 DKLDRYTAGWF

-215 LRRCMEQGQDAQQ
+215 LRRCMEQGEDTRQM
-228 TPGLYTLTVPTGGGK
+228 PGLYTLTVPTGGGK

-275 TADQFRKILGSEN
+275 TADQFRKILGAEN
-288 VLEHHSGVTYDT
+288 VLEHHSGVTYET

-306 ETQRLARATENW
+306 ETQRMARATENW
-318 DMPVVVTTS
+318 DMPVVVTTA
-327 VQFFESIYSNRSSKC
+327 VQFFESIYSNRSSQC

-398 AEFLPGQ
+398 AAFLPGH
-405 TVTEL
+405 TATEL
-410 CPAGTCD
+410 CPEGTCD
-417 EEVFRRVTFQKEIDR
+417 ETIFRRVTFQTEIEKEM
-432 PISWETIAEMLTQLL
+432 SWEAVAEALTQLL
-447 RVLCIVN
+447 QVLCIVN

-462 YDLLRGQDDTFH
+462 YDLLGDQEDTFH
-474 LSTLMTPNHRRD
+474 LSTLMTPTHRRA
-486 VLKEVRERLQA
+486 VLETVRGRLK
-497 GLPCRVVATS
+497 GRLPCRVVSTS
-507 LIEAGVDVDFPTVFR
+507 LIEAGVDVDFPAVFR
-522 ELAGLDS
+522 EVAGLDS

-538 REGKR
+538 RERKR

-553 RLETKVKTPFQ
+553 RSETAIPQQFHI
-564 MNIDVGQV
+564 NAIVGQE
-572 VMERQKDIASQV
+572 VMSNPEVDISSQE
-584 AITDYFTELLEVKGT
+584 AITKYFTELLDLERG
-599 EIQDSKGILEMMK
+599 QDSKSVLTLIEEGPLA
-612 KRLPF
+612 F
-617 QTIAEQFRLIENDS
+617 QTIAEQFKLIENDS
-631 KTIYIPLGEGET
+631 KTIYIPLREGKA
-643 LVQRLQAGERSQ
+643 LVQRLQAGERSR

-683 PVDSETGEDL
+683 PVDSGKGEDL

-716 GDIV
+716 GDFV

>member
-1 MDEKYYAHLSED
+1 MDEKYYAHWSED
-13 GRKQLELAHLEGTA
+13 GRKQTVLAHLLCTA
-27 EICASFAAKFGEEAL
+27 LLCAQFAEKFGEKAL
-42 GRLMALLH
+42 GYWAGLLH
-50 DIGKYARAA
+50 DIGKFTQAFQKR
-59 QNRILHGGKKVDHAT
+59 LFHGGKKVDHAT
-74 AGAYECWKMNQMVAA
+74 AGAWESKACLPISL
-89 FCIMGHHG
+89 CIMGHHS
-97 GLPDMGGQ
+97 GLPDLGGR
-105 TDKGKSTF
+105 TDKGKPTY
-113 FGRINK
+113 FGRMNK
-119 AENHQ
+119 ASNGQ

-134 VEVPE
+134 VELPQA
-139 VPKVE
+139 PKME
-144 VNSAL
+144 PKTEL

-191 DKLDCYTEGWF
+191 DKLDRYTAGWF

-215 LRRCMEQGQDAQQ
+215 LRRCMEQGEDTRQM
-228 TPGLYTLTVPTGGGK
+228 PGLYTLTVPTGGGK

-275 TADQFRKILGSEN
+275 TADQFRKILGAEN
-288 VLEHHSGVTYDT
+288 VLEHHSGVTYET

-306 ETQRLARATENW
+306 ETQRMARATENW
-318 DMPVVVTTS
+318 DMPVVVTTA

-398 AEFLPGQ
+398 AAFLPGH
-405 TVTEL
+405 TATEL
-410 CPAGTCD
+410 CPEGTCD
-417 EEVFRRVTFQKEIDR
+417 ETIFRRVTFQTEIEKEM
-432 PISWETIAEMLTQLL
+432 SWEAVAEALTQLL
-447 RVLCIVN
+447 QVLCIVN

-462 YDLLRGQDDTFH
+462 YDLLGDQEDTFH
-474 LSTLMTPNHRRD
+474 LSTLMTPTHRRA
-486 VLKEVRERLQA
+486 VLETVRGRLK
-497 GLPCRVVATS
+497 GRLPCRVVSTS
-507 LIEAGVDVDFPTVFR
+507 LIEAGVDVDFPAVFR
-522 ELAGLDS
+522 EVAGLDS

-538 REGKR
+538 RERKR

-553 RLETKVKTPFQ
+553 RSETAIPQQFHI
-564 MNIDVGQV
+564 NAIVGQE
-572 VMERQKDIASQV
+572 VMSNPEVDISSQE
-584 AITDYFTELLEVKGT
+584 AITKYFTELLDLERG
-599 EIQDSKGILEMMK
+599 QDSKSVLTLIEEGPLA
-612 KRLPF
+612 F
-617 QTIAEQFRLIENDS
+617 QTIAEQFKLIENDS
-631 KTIYIPLGEGET
+631 KTIYIPLREGKA
-643 LVQRLQAGERSQ
+643 LVQRLQAGERSR

-683 PVDSETGEDL
+683 PVDSGKGEDL

-716 GDIV
+716 GDFV

>member
-13 GRKQLELAHLEGTA
+13 GRKQTVLAHLLCTA
-27 EICASFAAKFGEEAL
+27 LLCAQFAAKFGEKAL
-42 GRLMALLH
+42 GYWAGLLH
-50 DIGKYARAA
+50 DIGKFAKAFQKR
-59 QNRILHGGKKVDHAT
+59 LFDGGKKVDHST
-74 AGAYECWKMNQMVAA
+74 AGAWESKAYLPISL
-89 FCIMGHHG
+89 CIMGHHS
-97 GLPDMGGQ
+97 GLPDLGGR
-105 TDKGKSTF
+105 TDKGKPTY
-113 FGRINK
+113 FGRMNK
-119 AENHQ
+119 AKSGR

-134 VEVPE
+134 VELPE
-139 VPKVE
+139 APKLE
-144 VNSAL
+144 PKTAL
-149 ELDFLIRMLYS
+149 ELDFLTRMLYS

-176 GQVERGGG
+176 GQVERGSG
-184 EAISVLA
+184 EAIAVLA
-191 DKLDCYTEGWF
+191 DKLDRYTEGWF

-215 LRRCMEQGQDAQQ
+215 LRRCMEQGQDKQQ
-228 TPGLYTLTVPTGGGK
+228 MPGLYTLTVPTGGGK

-275 TADQFRKILGSEN
+275 TADQFRKILGAEN

-318 DMPVVVTTS
+318 DMPVVVTTA

-377 GHFHATAV
+377 GHYHATAV

-398 AEFLPGQ
+398 AEFLPGR
-405 TVTEL
+405 TATEL

-417 EEVFRRVTFQKEIDR
+417 ETIFRRVTFQKEIDR
-432 PISWETIAEMLTQLL
+432 PISWETVAEMLTQLPQ
-447 RVLCIVN
+447 VLCIVN
-454 TRKSAKRL
+454 TRKSAKHL
-462 YDLLRGQDDTFH
+462 YDLLGDQEDTFH
-474 LSTLMTPNHRRD
+474 LSTLMTPTHRRA
-486 VLKEVRERLQA
+486 VLEVVRGRLKA
-497 GLPCRVVATS
+497 GLPCRVVSTS
-507 LIEAGVDVDFPTVFR
+507 LIEAGVDVDFPMVFR
-522 ELAGLDS
+522 EVAGLDS

-538 REGKR
+538 RERKR

-553 RLETKVKTPFQ
+553 QSETPIPPLFR
-564 MNIDVGQV
+564 MNVSAGEEVIG
-572 VMERQKDIASQV
+572 RQEDIASQA
-584 AITDYFTELLEVKGT
+584 AITDYFTELLDLKGVRA
-599 EIQDSKGILEMMK
+599 QDTKEILEQIQK
-612 KRLPF
+612 APLPF
-617 QTIAEQFRLIENDS
+617 QTIAEQFKLIDNDS
-631 KTIYIPLGEGET
+631 KTIYIPLGEGEA
-643 LVQRLQAGERSQ
+643 LVQRLQAGERSR

-683 PVDSETGEDL
+683 PVDGETGEDL

-716 GDIV
+716 GDFV

>member
-1 MDEKYYAHLSED
+1 MEEKYYAHWSED
-13 GRKQLELAHLEGTA
+13 GRKQTVLAHLLRTA
-27 EICASFAAKFGEEAL
+27 LLCAQFAAKFGEKAL
-42 GRLMALLH
+42 GYWAGLLH
-50 DIGKYARAA
+50 DIGKFTQAFQKR
-59 QNRILHGGKKVDHAT
+59 LFDGGKKVDHAT
-74 AGAYECWKMNQMVAA
+74 AGAWESKAYLPISL
-89 FCIMGHHG
+89 CIMGHHS
-97 GLPDMGGQ
+97 GLPDLGGR
-105 TDKGKSTF
+105 TDKGKPTY
-113 FGRINK
+113 FGRMNK
-119 AENHQ
+119 AKSGQ
-124 LEPYDAWKQE
+124 LEPYDAWKEE
-134 VEVPE
+134 VELPQA
-139 VPKVE
+139 PKME
-144 VNSAL
+144 PKTEL

-191 DKLDCYTEGWF
+191 DKLDRYTAGWF

-215 LRRCMEQGQDAQQ
+215 LRRCMEQGEDTRQM
-228 TPGLYTLTVPTGGGK
+228 PGLYTLTVPTGGGK

-275 TADQFRKILGSEN
+275 TADQFRKILGAEN
-288 VLEHHSGVTYDT
+288 VLEHHSGVTYET

-306 ETQRLARATENW
+306 ETQRMARATENW
-318 DMPVVVTTS
+318 DMPVVVTTA
-327 VQFFESIYSNRSSKC
+327 VQFFESIYSNRSSQC

-398 AEFLPGQ
+398 AAFLPGH
-405 TVTEL
+405 TATEL
-410 CPAGTCD
+410 CPEGTCD
-417 EEVFRRVTFQKEIDR
+417 ETIFRRVTFQTEIEKEM
-432 PISWETIAEMLTQLL
+432 SWEAVAEALTQLPQ
-447 RVLCIVN
+447 VLCIVN

-462 YDLLRGQDDTFH
+462 YDLLGDQEDTFH
-474 LSTLMTPNHRRD
+474 LSTLMTPTHRRA
-486 VLKEVRERLQA
+486 VLETVRGRLK
-497 GLPCRVVATS
+497 GRLPCRVVSTS
-507 LIEAGVDVDFPTVFR
+507 LIEAGVDVDFPAVFR
-522 ELAGLDS
+522 EVAGLDS

-538 REGKR
+538 RERKR

-553 RLETKVKTPFQ
+553 RSETAIPQQFHI
-564 MNIDVGQV
+564 NAIVGQE
-572 VMERQKDIASQV
+572 VMSNPEVDISSQE
-584 AITDYFTELLEVKGT
+584 AITKYFTELLDLERG
-599 EIQDSKGILEMMK
+599 QDSKSVLTLIEEGPLA
-612 KRLPF
+612 F
-617 QTIAEQFRLIENDS
+617 QTIAEQFKLIENDS
-631 KTIYIPLGEGET
+631 KTIYIPLREGKA
-643 LVQRLQAGERSQ
+643 LVQRLQAGERSR

-683 PVDSETGEDL
+683 PVDSGKGEDL

-716 GDIV
+716 GDFV

>member
-1 MDEKYYAHLSED
+1 MDEKYYAHWSED
-13 GRKQLELAHLEGTA
+13 GRKQTVLAHLLCTA
-27 EICASFAAKFGEEAL
+27 RLCAQFAEKFGEKAL
-42 GRLMALLH
+42 GYWAGLLH
-50 DIGKYARAA
+50 DIGKFTQAFQKRLFY
-59 QNRILHGGKKVDHAT
+59 GGKKVDHAT
-74 AGAYECWKMNQMVAA
+74 AGAWESKAYLPISL
-89 FCIMGHHG
+89 CIMGHHS
-97 GLPDMGGQ
+97 GLPDLGGR
-105 TDKGKSTF
+105 TDKGKPTY
-113 FGRINK
+113 FGRMNK
-119 AENHQ
+119 AKSGQ
-124 LEPYDAWKQE
+124 LEPYDAWKEE
-134 VEVPE
+134 VELPQA
-139 VPKVE
+139 PKME
-144 VNSAL
+144 PKTEL

-191 DKLDCYTEGWF
+191 DKLDRYTAGWF

-215 LRRCMEQGQDAQQ
+215 LRRCMEQGEDTRQM
-228 TPGLYTLTVPTGGGK
+228 PGLYTLTVPTGGGK

-275 TADQFRKILGSEN
+275 TADQFRKILGAEN
-288 VLEHHSGVTYDT
+288 VLEHHSGVTYET

-306 ETQRLARATENW
+306 ETQRMARATENG
-318 DMPVVVTTS
+318 DRPVVVTTA
-327 VQFFESIYSNRSSKC
+327 VQFFESIYSNRSSQC

-398 AEFLPGQ
+398 AAFLPGH
-405 TVTEL
+405 TATEL
-410 CPAGTCD
+410 CPEGTCD
-417 EEVFRRVTFQKEIDR
+417 ETIFRRVTFQTEIEKEM
-432 PISWETIAEMLTQLL
+432 SWEAVAEALTQLPQ
-447 RVLCIVN
+447 VLCIVN

-462 YDLLRGQDDTFH
+462 YDLLGDQEDTFH
-474 LSTLMTPNHRRD
+474 LSTLMTPTHRRA
-486 VLKEVRERLQA
+486 VLETVRGRLK
-497 GLPCRVVATS
+497 GRLPCRVVSTS
-507 LIEAGVDVDFPTVFR
+507 LIEAGVDVDFPAVFR
-522 ELAGLDS
+522 EVAGLDS

-538 REGKR
+538 RERKR

-553 RLETKVKTPFQ
+553 RSETAIPQQFHI
-564 MNIDVGQV
+564 NAIVGQE
-572 VMERQKDIASQV
+572 VMSNPEVDISSQE
-584 AITDYFTELLEVKGT
+584 AITKYFTELLDLERG
-599 EIQDSKGILEMMK
+599 QDSKSVLTLIEEGPLA
-612 KRLPF
+612 F
-617 QTIAEQFRLIENDS
+617 QTIAEQFKLIENDS
-631 KTIYIPLGEGET
+631 KTIYIPLREGKA
-643 LVQRLQAGERSQ
+643 LVQRLQAGERSR

-683 PVDSETGEDL
+683 PVDSGKGEDL

-716 GDIV
+716 GDFV